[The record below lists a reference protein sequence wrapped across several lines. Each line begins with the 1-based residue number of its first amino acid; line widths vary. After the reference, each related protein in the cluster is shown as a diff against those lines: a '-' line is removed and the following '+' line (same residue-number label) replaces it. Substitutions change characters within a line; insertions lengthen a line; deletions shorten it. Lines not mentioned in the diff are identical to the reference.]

1 MIQALM
7 VLLLC
12 QLVGELAARVAA
24 VPVPGPV
31 LGMLLLFALLLWRAR
46 LAADVRETTQGLL
59 RHLSLLFVPAGVG
72 VINHFG
78 RIRAE
83 WVAVATGV
91 IASTV
96 LTIAVTAIVF
106 ERVARWAG
114 AAPGA
119 GELRD
124 PAAPPRDAAPGAGEK
139 REEPKR

>member
-1 MIQALM
+1 MIKALM

-12 QLVGELAARVAA
+12 QLAGELAARVAA
-24 VPVPGPV
+24 VPIPGPV

-72 VINHFG
+72 VINHFD

-83 WVAVATGV
+83 WVAVAAGV

-96 LTIAVTAIVF
+96 LTIAVTALVF
-106 ERVARWAG
+106 ERVARLAG
-114 AAPGA
+114 VPPGA
-119 GELRD
+119 GETRG
-124 PAAPPRDAAPGAGEK
+124 PAAPQRSA
-139 REEPKR
+139 EPKR